1 MLMLPDDKR
10 KPMRVVLGGLGDEEP
25 KVLRIYAWNVTHGGG
40 SARAAGEYR
49 IQLTGEM
56 PDEVEGETTIVL
68 GWSAKFQIFAGWDA
82 SKNIDRTSS
91 SPSLQVRE
99 ATLVAANSIGL
110 AAALRS
116 SEDVVV
122 AFRAEMLATYCLH
135 APEIHDDTPTDISAL
150 LNAIP
155 IAVEQDDQNGHPALS
170 VLVSGPRQRIA
181 RIVET
186 SYRSWDFANRVK
198 SAYHDLCAVCSIQL
212 GLTEAAHIV
221 PVAWPGS
228 TDLTSN
234 GLSLCRNHHRA
245 YDANLLSV
253 KPDYTIEISK
263 VRGASLSAASLD
275 RGLID
280 LMSFDGA
287 KLAVV
292 PDSVADRPL
301 PEYLQVGR
309 DARRWMA

>member
-1 MLMLPDDKR
+1 M
-10 KPMRVVLGGLGDEEP
+10 
-25 KVLRIYAWNVTHGGG
+25 
-40 SARAAGEYR
+40 
-49 IQLTGEM
+49 
-56 PDEVEGETTIVL
+56 
-68 GWSAKFQIFAGWDA
+68 
-82 SKNIDRTSS
+82 
-91 SPSLQVRE
+91 
-99 ATLVAANSIGL
+99 
-110 AAALRS
+110 
-116 SEDVVV
+116 
-122 AFRAEMLATYCLH
+122 
-135 APEIHDDTPTDISAL
+135 
-150 LNAIP
+150 
-155 IAVEQDDQNGHPALS
+155 
-170 VLVSGPRQRIA
+170 
-181 RIVET
+181 ET